1 MQLNTVTLSEF
12 TDRVE
17 KKWVQDLALIPERA
31 KQLFIITDEAANTGD
46 TRRYDEID
54 GETYALRMEEGSDA
68 AIAAVKKGYNVVMT
82 AQRVAREISIT
93 WQMRRY
99 NKYPEVV
106 ARLTSLTHFCPQ
118 RMDIDLTHRLT
129 FASATSYT
137 NMDGE
142 TVATTV
148 GDGYAVLYATH
159 TLTGTSSTYNNI
171 VTGAP
176 RFSTAGLEAA
186 EEIANTQILSNFGEK
201 RSLDFNTIV
210 TSNDP
215 NTVNRV
221 KRFLQSTADVD
232 GANPGVI
239 NVYKGKYRHIVLPNL
254 ATTAVGAYDSTKA
267 KYWFLVAANGTALG
281 WQAYCGIWEAPHLKT
296 PTPTEGNNGEDV
308 HNDNWYYGCRAS
320 YGVAIVS
327 GRGIIGSL
335 AT

>member
-1 MQLNTVTLSEF
+1 MGARFGFSP
-12 TDRVE
+12 R
-17 KKWVQDLALIPERA
+17 KR
-31 KQLFIITDEAANTGD
+31 LFITDNMEANTGD

-54 GETYALRMEEGSDA
+54 TETYALRKNEGADA
-68 AIAAVKKGYNVVMT
+68 AIAQVKKGYNVIMT
-82 AQRVAREISIT
+82 AKRIAMEINIT
-93 WQMRRY
+93 WEMRRY

-118 RMDIDLTHRLT
+118 RLDLDLTHRLT
-129 FASATSYT
+129 FAADASYT

-148 GDGYAVLYATH
+148 GDGYQVLYATH
-159 TLTGTSSTYNNI
+159 TLSGVSTTYNNI

-186 EEIANTQILSNFGEK
+186 ESIANTQILSNLGEK
-201 RSLDFNTIV
+201 RVMTFNTIV
-210 TSNDP
+210 TGDDP

-232 GANPGVI
+232 GANSGVV
-239 NVYKGKYRHIVLPNL
+239 NVYKNKYTHIILPNL
-254 ATTAVGAYDSTKA
+254 ATTATGAYNSDKA
-267 KYWFLVAANGTALG
+267 KYWFLIAANGDARG

-296 PTPTEGNNGEDV
+296 PQPEEGNNGEDV
-308 HNDNWYYGCRAS
+308 HNDNWVYGCRAS
-320 YGVAIVS
+320 YGTAVIS
-327 GRGIIGSL
+327 GRGCIGSL

>member
-17 KKWVQDLALIPERA
+17 KRWVQDMALIPERA
-31 KQLFIITDEAANTGD
+31 KQLFISSDEAANTGD

-54 GETYALRMEEGSDA
+54 TETYALRMNDGVDA
-68 AIAAVKKGYNVVMT
+68 AAAIVQKGYNKIMT
-82 AQRVAREISIT
+82 CQRIAREISIT
-93 WQMRRY
+93 WAMRRF

-118 RMDIDLTHRLT
+118 RMDLDLTHRFT
-129 FASATSYT
+129 FAEDSSYT

-142 TVATTV
+142 TVTTTV
-148 GDGYAVLYATH
+148 GDGYQVLYATH
-159 TLTGTSSTYNNI
+159 TLNGVSTTYNNI

-186 EEIANTQILSNFGEK
+186 EAIATTQILSNMGEK
-201 RSLDFNTIV
+201 RTMEFNTIV
-210 TSNDP
+210 TGDDP

-232 GANPGVI
+232 GANSGVV
-239 NVYKGKYRHIVLPNL
+239 NVYKNKYRHIILPNL
-254 ATTAVGAYDSTKA
+254 ATTATGAYNSAKT
-267 KYWFLVAANGTALG
+267 KYWFLVAASGDARG
-281 WQAYCGIWEAPHLKT
+281 WQAYIGVWEQPHLKT
-296 PTPTEGNNGEDV
+296 PSPAEGNNGEDV
-308 HNDNWYYGCRAS
+308 HNDNWTYGCRAA
-320 YGVAIVS
+320 YGIVTVS
-327 GRGIIGSL
+327 PRGVIGSL